1 MGQGNS
7 TCADWLTLRLDKQQC
22 AAAAAAVFSGAVIL
36 YATRSDPML
45 SPDSISY
52 LSTAAHLRSGDGFTQ
67 FTGEPLTVF
76 GPIMP
81 ILLAAGGRSLLWA
94 RLVGASAIAIATW
107 LMYILLKRRVHPWV
121 AVVAAAAFGTSQG
134 VVRVGSF
141 VWSEAPYLCIVL
153 AALVVLTGAPLNQR
167 RCAVGGLLCGL
178 GFLTRYAGAGLVVTG
193 MVCVVAASYHLGRA
207 QALRMTG
214 TFFAAAT
221 ATGGIWVVRNL
232 IETGEALGPR
242 FSGGAADSFEELIRK
257 PIKSLSELIFGDL
270 VDPSRRTTM
279 GLVVLGVLLACAI
292 IALARHSSLTL
303 DLAMLTL
310 AATSLVIPV
319 AARWRTASDI
329 DFRVMSPMLIPV
341 IYVAAAALNRLR
353 AQPVA
358 LIIALSAV
366 LWSANE
372 GTSLAQRT
380 PQYLSA
386 SVGSRTQYAPALY
399 DLVEALPERAHVL
412 TNSPQRVWWHTD
424 RNPTQFAFTRPRA
437 GNSNY
442 PLSPADTL
450 ALACTPDT
458 YLAWFGQLQNAGDG
472 PTERRPDL
480 VKIIDLTLEETVAGG
495 ELYLLTAH
503 DSSTCND

>member
-1 MGQGNS
+1 
-7 TCADWLTLRLDKQQC
+7 
-22 AAAAAAVFSGAVIL
+22 
-36 YATRSDPML
+36 ML

-52 LSTAAHLRSGDGFTQ
+52 LSTAKHLRSGDGFTQ

-81 ILLAAGGRSLLWA
+81 MLLAAGGRSLLWA
-94 RLVGASAIAIATW
+94 RLIGGSAVAIATW

-121 AVVAAAAFGTSQG
+121 AVAAAAAFGTSRG

-153 AALVVLTGAPLNQR
+153 AALVVLTGAPLNER

-193 MVCVVAASYHLGRA
+193 MVCVIAASYPLGRA
-207 QALRMTG
+207 RALRMVG
-214 TFFAAAT
+214 VFSAAAAAT
-221 ATGGIWVVRNL
+221 CGIWIIRNL

-242 FSGGAADSFEELIRK
+242 FSGGASDSFEALIRK
-257 PIKSLSELIFGDL
+257 SIESVSELMFGDL
-270 VDPSRRTTM
+270 VDPSGRTM
-279 GLVVLGVLLACAI
+279 VGLVVLGVCLTCAT
-292 IALARHSSLTL
+292 IAVVRRSSSSIGL
-303 DLAMLTL
+303 DLAMISL
-310 AATSLVIPV
+310 AVTSIVIPV
-319 AARWRTASDI
+319 FARWKTASDI
-329 DFRVMSPMLIPV
+329 DYRVMSPMLIPV

-358 LIIALSAV
+358 MIIALSAV
-366 LWSANE
+366 FWSASE

-380 PQYLSA
+380 PQYLSV

-399 DLVEALPERAHVL
+399 DLIQELPNNANVL
-412 TNSPQRVWWHTD
+412 TNSPQRVWWHTN
-424 RNPTQFAFTRPRA
+424 RNPTYFAFTRPRA

-450 ALACTPDT
+450 ALACRHDT
-458 YLAWFGQLQNAGDG
+458 YLAWFGQLLNAGDG

-480 VKIIDLTLEETVAGG
+480 VSMIDLTLVQTVAGG
-495 ELYLLTAH
+495 ELYRLSAH
-503 DSSTCND
+503 DPSTCNN